1 MDFDLNWNFKILD
14 LHTSD
19 DDKLSLGQSL
29 VVTGRLLARIEVK
42 RGISQQI
49 FSVAWLILIL
59 RLYVEGSTSA
69 GQYQGRQCAAPAGRL
84 GHH

>member
-1 MDFDLNWNFKILD
+1 MDFDLNWNVKILD

-19 DDKLSLGQSL
+19 DDKLSLSQSS
-29 VVTGRLLARIEVK
+29 VVTGRLQARIEVK

-49 FSVAWLILIL
+49 FSVAGLILIL

-69 GQYQGRQCAAPAGRL
+69 GQYQGR
-84 GHH
+84 